1 VTSYYKQLKE
11 KIMNDE
17 QANQGKDFRSLLG
30 QMTNHSETRDKMISE
45 IDEIIDRI
53 KMNRAPSVTEKGNAL
68 TKDSVEVVSQ
78 FRNVVRGMDLANERI
93 AMIIRR
99 LSELV

>member
-1 VTSYYKQLKE
+1 
-11 KIMNDE
+11 MNDE
-17 QANQGKDFRSLLG
+17 QANQEKDFRSLLG

-53 KMNRAPSVTEKGNAL
+53 KMNRQPSATEKGNAL
-68 TKDSVEVVSQ
+68 TKDPVDVVGQ
-78 FRNVVRGMDLANERI
+78 FRNVIRGMDLANERI

-99 LSELV
+99 LNELV